1 MCKTILIAGGAG
13 YIGSHMLRA
22 LLEEGFSPVV
32 FDNLSTGHKE
42 FIPKNTIF
50 IKGDLCKENDI
61 QKIFEKIP
69 IDAVMHF
76 AASALVSESMNN
88 PIKYYYN
95 NVSAFINLLNAM
107 LKHKI
112 KKLIFSSTCAVYGEP
127 KRVPIREDDD
137 NNPTNPYG
145 RSKLMVERIIKDIA
159 ETYDFSYISL
169 RYFNVAGAHPSGGIG
184 EWHNPETH
192 LIPNILKVANG
203 QKKKLIIFG
212 DDYPTPDGTCI
223 RDYIY
228 IEDLCQAHLLAL
240 KALREGMRSDVFNLG
255 DGSGYSIKE
264 VVQAAEKVISKKVNV
279 EIGSRRL
286 GDPARLIASYEK
298 AKKNLGWEP
307 KADLKKIIKSA
318 WEWEKRIH

>member
-137 NNPTNPYG
+137 NNPTNPYS

>member
-279 EIGSRRL
+279 EIGSL
-286 GDPARLIASYEK
+286 FK
-298 AKKNLGWEP
+298 
-307 KADLKKIIKSA
+307 
-318 WEWEKRIH
+318 

>member
-1 MCKTILIAGGAG
+1 
-13 YIGSHMLRA
+13 MLRA